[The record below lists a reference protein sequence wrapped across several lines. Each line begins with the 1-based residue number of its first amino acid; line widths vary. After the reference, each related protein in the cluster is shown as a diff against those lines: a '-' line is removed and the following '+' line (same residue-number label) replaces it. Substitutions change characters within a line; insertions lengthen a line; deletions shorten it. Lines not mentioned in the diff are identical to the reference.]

1 MNVRRERPE
10 AFRIPIFR
18 SILPNGN
25 FLRAPS
31 WNAEMSRD
39 GLVFPKVPVEALA
52 PASDRWT
59 PLFLEHGRLE
69 VDDSSV
75 KFISAEGGVIH
86 LPVATISALLLGPG
100 TTVTHA
106 AIAAC
111 ANSNTPVCWVGSGAL
126 RFYAHGISPTHAND
140 NARLH
145 ADLHAHPQSRAAIA
159 RRMFLLRF
167 PDLEVSSRTIQQLRG
182 LEGERIR
189 KLYQE
194 FGEQYGVTWK
204 GRNYDAGNWNIADEI
219 NRTVS
224 AANAAFYGMCAAIV
238 CSLGFLP
245 QLGFIHAA
253 GSLPF
258 VYDIADIYK
267 PVSTLPAAFAA
278 VRQDPGRAEENVLL
292 LLKEKIEAGRLME
305 KIPKQIIEFMKP

>member
-1 MNVRRERPE
+1 M
-10 AFRIPIFR
+10 
-18 SILPNGN
+18 
-25 FLRAPS
+25 APQD
-31 WNAEMSRD
+31 E
-39 GLVFPKVPVEALA
+39 LIFPKVPVEALS

-75 KFISAEGGVIH
+75 KFIGADGEVIH
-86 LPVATISALLLGPG
+86 LPVATISVLLLGPG

-106 AIAAC
+106 AVVAC
-111 ANSNTPVCWVGSGAL
+111 ANSNTPICWVGSGVL
-126 RFYAHGISPTHAND
+126 RFYAHGIAPTHANE

-145 ADLHAHPQSRAAIA
+145 AELHAHPQSRTAVA

-167 PDLEVSSRTIQQLRG
+167 PDLDVSTRTIQQLRG
-182 LEGERIR
+182 LEGDRIR
-189 KLYQE
+189 RLYQT
-194 FGEQYGVTWK
+194 FGEQYGISWK
-204 GRNYDAGNWNIADEI
+204 GRNYDVGNWNIADEI
-219 NRTVS
+219 NRAVS
-224 AANAAFYGMCAAIV
+224 AANAAFYGMCAAII

-245 QLGFIHAA
+245 QLGFIHAS

-278 VRQDPGRAEENVLL
+278 VRQDPAHAEENALL
-292 LLKEKIEAGRLME
+292 LLKQNIESERLME
-305 KIPKQIIEFMKP
+305 KIPKQIMELMR